1 MITKSFILFC
11 ILLTACSCSNQDR
24 LLNTALDLA
33 DKNRKELEKVLDHYQ
48 NQNEP
53 EKLSAAKFLIRNM
66 IGKQTLDSGSI
77 KHKQPY
83 FDALSAYRKT
93 HDKYLN
99 DVQYLICD
107 SIYQQHPLQQISSK
121 YTPDIQTLTSRFLI
135 QHIDKHFQMREKYD
149 WCKQIPF
156 DVFCQYTLPYTTNN
170 CYWTEALDF
179 FQEKY
184 KTFMNA
190 TQLQS
195 HETIGNL
202 LSEKIDSSF
211 LQNWALFQV
220 KYPGL
225 LPTSFQ
231 NLAQIQLG
239 TCVEA
244 NIYKIAVLRANG
256 IPAILNTIPTWGN
269 SNSPHFWT
277 EIITKKW
284 GKELYDNTQRPY
296 ISKKDILVDNM
307 FWKNTY
313 TPLIKEL
320 AQETS
325 LQYCRTIP
333 KIYRVNYE
341 IQKNNLPFLTQENIP
356 SFFQNTGL
364 EDITD
369 KYMQCKDIT
378 VPLWEKPQS
387 ERPVYLCCYDTGVWH
402 PVCWNLSRRKNVFF
416 PKMAVNVLY
425 LPAYYLNN
433 RIIPAGDA
441 FILQSDG
448 TLKHFSYTN
457 EDKISEAIFYSK
469 MPYRLHTALQ
479 AATTVG
485 SRFYVCNRKDMKDSI
500 QVYSIQK
507 TPFYVDS
514 FYIPT
519 HKKYRYFICNF
530 NHVPSFE
537 DPYAIAEIKIF
548 DPQGQPIHAQ
558 VTGTPGLSDKKL
570 ELLTD
575 GDRVTYYQPSQFEK
589 QQYVLFDFGEPRA
602 IGKVEFYPRSDDNRI
617 VTGELYE
624 LFYWD
629 REWISL
635 GKQVAQANQLVYH
648 NIPQNALFRIHN
660 HTRGKEHRPFTYE
673 NGKQVWW

>member
-24 LLNTALDLA
+24 LLNIALDLA

-277 EIITKKW
+277 EIIT
-284 GKELYDNTQRPY
+284 
-296 ISKKDILVDNM
+296 
-307 FWKNTY
+307 
-313 TPLIKEL
+313 
-320 AQETS
+320 
-325 LQYCRTIP
+325 
-333 KIYRVNYE
+333 
-341 IQKNNLPFLTQENIP
+341 
-356 SFFQNTGL
+356 
-364 EDITD
+364 
-369 KYMQCKDIT
+369 
-378 VPLWEKPQS
+378 
-387 ERPVYLCCYDTGVWH
+387 
-402 PVCWNLSRRKNVFF
+402 
-416 PKMAVNVLY
+416 
-425 LPAYYLNN
+425 
-433 RIIPAGDA
+433 
-441 FILQSDG
+441 
-448 TLKHFSYTN
+448 
-457 EDKISEAIFYSK
+457 
-469 MPYRLHTALQ
+469 
-479 AATTVG
+479 
-485 SRFYVCNRKDMKDSI
+485 
-500 QVYSIQK
+500 
-507 TPFYVDS
+507 
-514 FYIPT
+514 
-519 HKKYRYFICNF
+519 
-530 NHVPSFE
+530 
-537 DPYAIAEIKIF
+537 
-548 DPQGQPIHAQ
+548 
-558 VTGTPGLSDKKL
+558 
-570 ELLTD
+570 
-575 GDRVTYYQPSQFEK
+575 
-589 QQYVLFDFGEPRA
+589 
-602 IGKVEFYPRSDDNRI
+602 
-617 VTGELYE
+617 
-624 LFYWD
+624 
-629 REWISL
+629 
-635 GKQVAQANQLVYH
+635 
-648 NIPQNALFRIHN
+648 
-660 HTRGKEHRPFTYE
+660 
-673 NGKQVWW
+673 